1 MSYMIPK
8 SRVPAFVDFLQI
20 RACGGAG
27 GQGLPKFGGFGGDGG
42 KVIVVAK
49 KKIKTLKQVLQ
60 KYPRQ
65 MCKAP
70 TGQNSDKFHLLGE
83 NGGDITIQ
91 VPVGVLVHKHDGS
104 IVDLNQENE
113 LCVVAHGG
121 VGGNHTTNFLGVK
134 GDENLIGLELK
145 LLADVGLVGFPNAG
159 KSTFLKAISKAKPK
173 IAAYPFTTISPQLG
187 QMEYDD
193 GRMISVAD
201 LPGLIEGA
209 HQNYGMGIKFLRHA
223 ERTKLLLYVLDIN
236 AFQLSHKYPE
246 RSPFETLLL
255 LNKELDEY
263 GHGMLE
269 KPSILAINKIDT
281 DASGRSLARLMD
293 LIKNLPASLDQ
304 VSEDLHPSHLA
315 QFDEIL
321 TMSALNNSGL
331 VVIKDKIREV
341 MDVQAEL
348 QRTEELAKT
357 KTLSQI
363 GNIHKEQNKR
373 RLV

>member
-1 MSYMIPK
+1 MYMLTFEIANTK
-8 SRVPAFVDFLQI
+8 KKT
-20 RACGGAG
+20 CGGAG

-42 KVIVVAK
+42 KVIVIAK

-60 KYPRQ
+60 KYPKQ
-65 MCKAP
+65 TCKAS

-83 NGGDITIQ
+83 NGADLIVQ
-91 VPVGVLVHKHDGS
+91 VPVGVLVHKPDGS
-104 IVDLNQENE
+104 KEDLNYENE
-113 LCVVAHGG
+113 LCVIANGG
-121 VGGNHTTNFLGVK
+121 IGGNHTTNFLGVK
-134 GDENLIGLELK
+134 GEEKLIGLELK

-187 QMEYDD
+187 VMEYED

-236 AFQLSHKYPE
+236 PFQLSHKYPE

-269 KPSILAINKIDT
+269 KPSILALNKIDT
-281 DASGRSLARLMD
+281 DHSGRSVETLTD

-304 VSEDLHPSHLA
+304 VSEDLHPTHLVN
-315 QFDEIL
+315 FDDIL
-321 TMSALNNSGL
+321 TMSAMNNRGL
-331 VVIKDKIREV
+331 AQIKDRIREV
-341 MDVQAEL
+341 MDVHAEM
-348 QRTEELAKT
+348 RHSEEMEKAKA
-357 KTLSQI
+357 LSKYE
-363 GNIHKEQNKR
+363 NVHKEQTKQQ
-373 RLV
+373 LV